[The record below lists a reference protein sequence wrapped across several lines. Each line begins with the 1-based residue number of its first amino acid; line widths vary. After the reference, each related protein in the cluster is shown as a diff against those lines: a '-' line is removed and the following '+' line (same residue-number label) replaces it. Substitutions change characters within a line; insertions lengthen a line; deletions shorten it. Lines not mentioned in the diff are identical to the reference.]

1 MNRFEDRV
9 ALVTGGTSGIGE
21 ATALAFAAEGARVVL
36 AGRREKEGAAVV
48 ADIRHHGGQG
58 TFVATDVTRDADVRA
73 LVASAL
79 KAYGRLDVAVNN
91 AGTEGVMR
99 PITELDEEDWARTV
113 DVNMKGTWL
122 SMKHEIPAMTERG
135 GAIVNVA
142 TIAALAGVPGTT
154 IYASSKAG
162 VIAMTRAA
170 AIEWAGKGLRVNVVS
185 PGAVETE
192 MFERFTGGDERA
204 KAEFRAAH
212 PLGRAASVA
221 EIAESIL
228 WLASDGAA
236 FITGHNLVIDGGY
249 TAR

>member
-1 MNRFEDRV
+1 MKRFEDRV
-9 ALVTGGTSGIGE
+9 ALVTGGTSGIGK
-21 ATALAFAAEGARVVL
+21 ATALAFAAEGAGVIL
-36 AGRREKEGAAVV
+36 AGRRENEGAAVV

-79 KAYGRLDVAVNN
+79 KSYGQLDVAVNN
-91 AGTEGVMR
+91 AGTEGVTR
-99 PITELDEEDWARTV
+99 PITELGEEDWARTV

-122 SMKHEIPAMTERG
+122 SMKHEIPAITERG

-142 TIAALAGVPGTT
+142 TIAALVGVPGTT
-154 IYASSKAG
+154 IYAASKAG

-170 AIEWAGKGLRVNVVS
+170 AMEWAGKGLRVNVVS
-185 PGAVETE
+185 PGAVETD

-221 EIAESIL
+221 EIAEAVL

>member
-1 MNRFEDRV
+1 MKRFEDRV
-9 ALVTGGTSGIGE
+9 ALVTGGTPGIGK
-21 ATALAFAAEGARVVL
+21 ATALAFAAEGAGVIL
-36 AGRREKEGAAVV
+36 AGRRENEGAAVV

-79 KAYGRLDVAVNN
+79 KSYGQLDVAVNN
-91 AGTEGVMR
+91 AGTEGVTR
-99 PITELDEEDWARTV
+99 PITELGEEDWARTV

-122 SMKHEIPAMTERG
+122 SMKHEIPAITERG

-142 TIAALAGVPGTT
+142 TIAALVGVPGTT
-154 IYASSKAG
+154 IYAASKAG

-170 AIEWAGKGLRVNVVS
+170 AMEWAGKGLRVNVVS
-185 PGAVETE
+185 PGAVETD

-221 EIAESIL
+221 EIAEAVL